1 MSMDITEELRAAW
14 KEVLK
19 VEDVDN
25 EANFIALGGSSMT
38 AVQLA
43 AIVQERLAIEL
54 NAVEVVLTP
63 KFRDVVTLLEA
74 RISGRG

>member
-14 KEVLK
+14 KEVLE
-19 VEDVDN
+19 VEDVDS

-38 AVQLA
+38 AVHLA

-63 KFRDVVTLLEA
+63 KFRDVVTLLES
-74 RISGRG
+74 RIGGRG